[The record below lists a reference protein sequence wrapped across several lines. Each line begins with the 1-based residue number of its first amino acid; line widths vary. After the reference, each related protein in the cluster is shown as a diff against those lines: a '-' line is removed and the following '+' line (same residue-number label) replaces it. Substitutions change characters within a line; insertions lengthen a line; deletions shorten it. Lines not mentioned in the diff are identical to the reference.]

1 MSSLDIVNGKLW
13 TGSGFVDAGISIIDD
28 RIAKISKEL
37 TLPRAERVLNA
48 KGKLVFPG
56 FIDVHAHLRDA
67 AFSYKEDFRSGTSA
81 AVAGGFT
88 TVLDMPNTSP
98 PITNTQVLKRSIR
111 SAHGKIFCDVS
122 FYGTTN
128 SAEIA
133 RELANAGCIAFKAY
147 LHKTINGVSFT
158 SDEHIK
164 TLAIAAK
171 KFHRVICFHAE
182 DRRYL
187 GRNEPKTVKDHLLT
201 HSPKAEVSAIAKVI
215 RIAKKT
221 NAKVHVCHLSTKEG
235 LDLIKKAK
243 RNIDITCEAAPHH
256 LLLTKSVLA
265 KLGGLAVVEPPLR
278 SKDDVVAIVK
288 GISDGSVEIIATD
301 HAPHSLKEKLGK
313 NPRPGFPGLET
324 TAGIIM
330 TLVSKG
336 VIPME
341 RVVSALTTNPARR
354 FSLNMGKLAQGE
366 RANVTI
372 LDPKKKWKIDSSK
385 FYSKA
390 KYSPFEGMEVQGKII
405 ATIVGG
411 KVVYEDGQITSEP
424 AGKVVFGKQIRS

>member
-1 MSSLDIVNGKLW
+1 LSSLNIVNGKLW

-28 RIAKISKEL
+28 KIAKIGKEPA
-37 TLPRAERVLNA
+37 LPKAERVINA

-67 AFSYKEDFRSGTSA
+67 DYSYKEDFRSGTSA
-81 AVAGGFT
+81 AVAGGFA

-98 PITNTQVLKRSIR
+98 PITDARALTRRIR
-111 SAHGKIFCDVS
+111 SAQGKIFCDVG

-128 SAEIA
+128 SVEIA

-147 LHKTINGVSFT
+147 LHKTIDGVSFA
-158 SDEHIK
+158 SDQHIEA
-164 TLAIAAK
+164 LAVAAK
-171 KFHRVICFHAE
+171 KFNRVICLHAE

-187 GRNEPKTVKDHLLT
+187 GRAEPKTARDHLLN
-201 HSPKAEVSAIAKVI
+201 HSPKAEVSAIAKAI
-215 RIAKKT
+215 SIAKKT
-221 NAKVHVCHLSTKEG
+221 DAKVHVCHLSTKEG
-235 LDLIKKAK
+235 LGLIKKA
-243 RNIDITCEAAPHH
+243 RGNIDITCEAAPHH
-256 LLLTKSVLA
+256 LLLTKSLLT

-278 SKDDVVAIVK
+278 SKEDAVAIAK

-313 NPRPGFPGLET
+313 NPRPGFPGFET
-324 TAGIIM
+324 IAGVLM
-330 TLVSKG
+330 TLVSKN
-336 VIPME
+336 VVPMG

-354 FSLNMGKLAQGE
+354 FSLNAGKFAQGE
-366 RANVTI
+366 RANLTI

-390 KYSPFEGMEVQGKII
+390 KYSPFDGMEVQGRII

-411 KVVYEDGQITSEP
+411 KVVFENGQIISEP
-424 AGKVVFGKQIRS
+424 AGKVVLGKQIHS